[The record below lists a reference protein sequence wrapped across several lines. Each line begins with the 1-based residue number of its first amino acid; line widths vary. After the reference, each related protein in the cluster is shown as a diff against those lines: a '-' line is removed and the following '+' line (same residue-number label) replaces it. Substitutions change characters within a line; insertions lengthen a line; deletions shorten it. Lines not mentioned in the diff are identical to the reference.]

1 MRNRVLLLCLVS
13 GLLLV
18 PRVNWAAEK
27 CFLFL
32 SDIPGESQ
40 DAHYVNWIDVDS
52 WSWGESSMAQ
62 SGGGSAGKVSSQD
75 FHFVMKMSVASPL
88 ILSACATGKHI
99 QEARLVCRKNQTDY
113 LGILFRDVIVSSY
126 QTGGSGQSNVGPT
139 DQISFNFFQISLEY
153 FRLGSDGKT
162 LGGAVRSGFD
172 VKNNTYFSPGP
183 IIGTGPGAQGG
194 GSSSGGAAPG
204 QVPPPAQA
212 PVKTTPPTIS
222 PKPTRVPVPTGK
234 P

>member
-40 DAHYVNWIDVDS
+40 DAHYVNWIDVES

-99 QEARLVCRKNQTDY
+99 QEARLVCRKDAGNTQADH
-113 LGILFRDVIVSSY
+113 LGILFEGVIVSSY
-126 QTGGSGQSNVGPT
+126 QTGGSSQSNVGPT
-139 DQISFNFFQISLEY
+139 DQISLIYSRISLEY

-162 LGGAVRSGFD
+162 LGSAVRSGFD
-172 VKNNTYFSPGP
+172 FKNNTYFSPGP

-194 GSSSGGAAPG
+194 GELLRGAAPG
-204 QVPPPAQA
+204 AGPA
-212 PVKTTPPTIS
+212 
-222 PKPTRVPVPTGK
+222 TGSGAC
-234 P
+234 